1 MNDPGKPKA
10 GLLPLMMEM
19 YKEFMPEMEK
29 KQSGFVQKVASM
41 LGEQMEVQA
50 APIVCTKAEIR
61 KAVHDFERDEVDLI
75 VVLFVSYTPSA
86 QVLPALLE
94 TRIPLLLFSTSPKR
108 SMAEGMT
115 MDDIMLNHGVHG
127 YMDLANVLRRSGKDY
142 RFTAGVLDDARPYR
156 EIGLW
161 AGAARV
167 RNLLGDSRVGIAG
180 YTFDGMGDIALDPTF
195 LNARLGPETVHVPL
209 DLFGKCVKDVDE
221 KRVIEENKRD
231 RSRFDFEDAVDD
243 EVLSISNRLYLG
255 LADLVEDR
263 ALNAFT
269 MHFQAVLQNPEIKT
283 PPFYGITKLQEA
295 GLAYAGEGDVLGA
308 VGNLMLRYMFG
319 DTIFTETFCPDFEG
333 GRIVMGH
340 MGESNPAFG
349 VRTLVRRKNFVFGES
364 KDPVVCDVEM
374 EEGEATVLNLGL
386 VEDNRLQMVAYT
398 GEVCGRIPGSND
410 IDMPYFHFKPHM
422 ELDGFLE
429 EYGRTGGTHHIGM
442 TRGNRKEELVRLA
455 EIMQID
461 IIVLD

>member
-195 LNARLGPETVHVPL
+195 LNVRLGPETV
-209 DLFGKCVKDVDE
+209 
-221 KRVIEENKRD
+221 
-231 RSRFDFEDAVDD
+231 
-243 EVLSISNRLYLG
+243 
-255 LADLVEDR
+255 
-263 ALNAFT
+263 
-269 MHFQAVLQNPEIKT
+269 
-283 PPFYGITKLQEA
+283 
-295 GLAYAGEGDVLGA
+295 
-308 VGNLMLRYMFG
+308 
-319 DTIFTETFCPDFEG
+319 
-333 GRIVMGH
+333 
-340 MGESNPAFG
+340 
-349 VRTLVRRKNFVFGES
+349 
-364 KDPVVCDVEM
+364 
-374 EEGEATVLNLGL
+374 
-386 VEDNRLQMVAYT
+386 
-398 GEVCGRIPGSND
+398 PG
-410 IDMPYFHFKPHM
+410 M
-422 ELDGFLE
+422 
-429 EYGRTGGTHHIGM
+429 TGGLNQTKHHWRTTMI
-442 TRGNRKEELVRLA
+442 
-455 EIMQID
+455 
-461 IIVLD
+461 